1 MSLIQGLFDD
11 VYINMKEV
19 GNAMKKG
26 LLILL
31 ILSLSFL
38 LLCCSQEQTV
48 KKEALA
54 KINDYVLTL
63 KEFEDQLAAEL
74 EFDKDFKLTK
84 KAKQEFL
91 DQIIQKELLIQE
103 AKKLQMDTRKKF
115 IMTIER
121 YWKSTLIRDLMES
134 KGNEFSQRTYVSQE
148 EIENRY
154 EEIKK
159 FDSELPPFEQIQN
172 KIAKELKEKKKRKKL
187 KEWVDSLRKNAR
199 IDINDE
205 LLYKN

>member
-1 MSLIQGLFDD
+1 
-11 VYINMKEV
+11 
-19 GNAMKKG
+19 MKKG
-26 LLILL
+26 LLISL
-31 ILSLSFL
+31 ILSIFFL
-38 LLCCSQEQTV
+38 LFYCSQEQTA

-63 KEFEDQLAAEL
+63 KEFEDQLVAEL

-91 DQIIQKELLIQE
+91 DQIIQKELLVQE
-103 AKKLQMDTRKKF
+103 AQKLKMDRKKKF

-121 YWKSTLIRDLMES
+121 YWESTLIRDLMEF

-154 EEIKK
+154 KEMKK
-159 FDSELPPFEQIQN
+159 FDDKFPPFEKIQD
-172 KIAKELKEKKKRKKL
+172 KIAEELKEEKKRKNL
-187 KEWVDSLRKNAR
+187 KEWIDSLRKNAT
-199 IDINDE
+199 IYINDE

>member
-1 MSLIQGLFDD
+1 MIYRSNTN
-11 VYINMKEV
+11 YNKKEDK
-19 GNAMKKG
+19 NAMKKG
-26 LLILL
+26 LLISL

-38 LLCCSQEQTV
+38 LLYCSQEQTA

-63 KEFEDQLAAEL
+63 KEFEDQLTAEL

-91 DQIIQKELLIQE
+91 DQIIQKELLVQK
-103 AKKLQMDTRKKF
+103 ARKLKMDRKKKF

-121 YWKSTLIRDLMES
+121 YWESTLIRDLMEF

-148 EIENRY
+148 EIEERY
-154 EEIKK
+154 NEMKK
-159 FDSELPPFEQIQN
+159 NDGELPPFEKIQG
-172 KIAKELKEKKKRKKL
+172 KIAKELKDEKKRKKL
-187 KEWVDSLRKNAR
+187 NEWVDSLRKNAT

>member
-1 MSLIQGLFDD
+1 
-11 VYINMKEV
+11 
-19 GNAMKKG
+19 MKKG
-26 LLILL
+26 LLISL

-38 LLCCSQEQTV
+38 LLCCSQEQTA

-91 DQIIQKELLIQE
+91 DQIIQKELLIQK

-159 FDSELPPFEQIQN
+159 IDGELPPFEQIQN

-187 KEWVDSLRKNAR
+187 KEWVDSLRKNAT

>member
-74 EFDKDFKLTK
+74 EFDKDQKLTK